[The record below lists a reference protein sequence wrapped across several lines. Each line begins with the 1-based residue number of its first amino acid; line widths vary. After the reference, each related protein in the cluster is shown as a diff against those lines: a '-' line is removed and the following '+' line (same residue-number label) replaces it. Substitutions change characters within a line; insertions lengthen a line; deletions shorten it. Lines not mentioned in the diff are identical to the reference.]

1 MHFPVANGM
10 GNYFADEEML
20 NRLEGDNRVVFRYA
34 EGDNP
39 NGSARN
45 IAGILNEKRNV
56 LGLMPHPERAC
67 DPLLGSTDGKKLFKS
82 LLEALS

>member
-1 MHFPVANGM
+1 MPT
-10 GNYFADEEML
+10 
-20 NRLEGDNRVVFRYA
+20 
-34 EGDNP
+34 GDNP

-67 DPLLGSTDGKKLFKS
+67 DPLLGGDRRAALFQS
-82 LLEALS
+82 LIETLS